1 MTKLKAH
8 TPHPAD
14 IFAGKQLKA
23 KRIIL
28 GMNQKEVGDTVG
40 ITFQQI
46 QKYEKGI
53 NRMGASRIAE
63 FSKVLK
69 VSPGCFFEEKRGK
82 KSTMPSTKEQRRL
95 ARLIRNFLTVSDKQ
109 QRGIDQLVKA
119 LVGQ

>member
-1 MTKLKAH
+1 MSN

-14 IFAGKQLKA
+14 IFAGKQLRT

-28 GMNQKEVGDTVG
+28 GISQEEIGEAVG

-46 QKYEKGI
+46 QKYEKGL

-69 VSPGCFFEEKRGK
+69 VSPGCFFEGGGGDEEATILSMKKKKRV
-82 KSTMPSTKEQRRL
+82 MAL
-95 ARLIRNFLTVSDKQ
+95 VRNFLTMNEKQ
-109 QRGIDQLVKA
+109 QLSLLGFISCNQ
-119 LVGQ
+119 GES